1 MKKFI
6 AFSFDDGTTQ
16 DIRLTALLKKY
27 SFSATFN
34 LNTGLLGETTDLSS
48 LGIKAQHIRL
58 TKAEIE
64 SGIYDGFETA
74 VHTLCHPLLT
84 ALSDDEVIS
93 QINGDAQN
101 IFSLTGV
108 HPKGMAYPGG
118 GEDSF
123 DDRIISLIK
132 SKTSIKYARI
142 GQTTGNFDFPKDPL
156 RWKGTCTVTDGRL
169 LTLGRK
175 FLQKKQGLFL
185 IWGHSFELDMGDGW
199 NRFEEFLKLMD
210 SDKDACRASCGQV
223 YDYLTVRASEQF
235 LQFNG

>member
-6 AFSFDDGTTQ
+6 VFSFDDGTTQ
-16 DIRLTALLKKY
+16 DIRLIALLKKY
-27 SFSATFN
+27 GFSATFN
-34 LNTGLLGETTDLSS
+34 LNTGLFGESTDLSS

-64 SGIYDGFETA
+64 SGIYSGFETA

-84 ALSDDEVIS
+84 SLSDDEVIS

-132 SKTSIKYARI
+132 NKTSIKYARV
-142 GQTTGNFDFPKDPL
+142 GQTTGKFDFPKDPL
-156 RWKGTCTVTDGRL
+156 RWKGTCTVSDGRL
-169 LTLGRK
+169 LALGRE
-175 FLQKKQGLFL
+175 FLQKNQGLFL
-185 IWGHSFELDMGDGW
+185 IWGHSFELDIGNGW
-199 NRFEEFLKLMD
+199 NRFEEFLRLMD
-210 SDKDACRASCGQV
+210 SDKDACRASCGRV
-223 YDYLTVRASEQF
+223 FDYLTDRTAE
-235 LQFNG
+235 

>member
-64 SGIYDGFETA
+64 NGIYDGFETA

-132 SKTSIKYARI
+132 SKTSIKYAGSAKPPEILIFRKI
-142 GQTTGNFDFPKDPL
+142 PFAGKAPAPL
-156 RWKGTCTVTDGRL
+156 PTAGC
-169 LTLGRK
+169 
-175 FLQKKQGLFL
+175 
-185 IWGHSFELDMGDGW
+185 
-199 NRFEEFLKLMD
+199 
-210 SDKDACRASCGQV
+210 
-223 YDYLTVRASEQF
+223 
-235 LQFNG
+235 